1 MIGAGDI
8 VIVHLANP
16 VEQHWGVLEE
26 LSPAGVT
33 FRGINVAS
41 FEDFLAQ
48 VARNEEQSLGFS
60 TMFVPMF
67 RVERIFLDR
76 QVGVVESYQQRFSH
90 RTGSSLEAYLGLDF
104 AAEDGPPS

>member
-1 MIGAGDI
+1 MIPSGAV

-26 LSPAGVT
+26 LGPAGVV

-48 VARNEEQSLGFS
+48 ATRNEEHILGFS

-67 RVERIFLDR
+67 RVERIFLD
-76 QVGVVESYQQRFSH
+76 QTVGAVESYQRRFLE
-90 RTGSSLEAYLGLDF
+90 RTGSTLEAYLGTAIVSD
-104 AAEDGPPS
+104 DTPPS